1 MGDGRTFDQAVRALD
16 KLVSEQTVADDGPYG
31 LRVPDPE
38 PEPEPAIHPAFE
50 ALQADSPEPG
60 PAAA

>member
-16 KLVSEQTVADDGPYG
+16 KLVFEQTVADDGPYG
-31 LRVPDPE
+31 LRVPE

>member
-16 KLVSEQTVADDGPYG
+16 KLVFEQTVADDGPYG
-31 LRVPDPE
+31 LRVPD
-38 PEPEPAIHPAFE
+38 PEPAIHPAFE